1 MRLRFTVLSK
11 SAKNH
16 HKCVAGV
23 LDDGSILRIV
33 SDDEVIDG
41 AIHNWYIKNSRY
53 NIDVQI
59 LDEIE
64 VEALRRMPNKI
75 QPENWLVNE
84 DVYPRVVGKKSLQE
98 IIDNVAQDDDAYI
111 FGNSERFLN
120 SNEIMSVGYS
130 LKFVV
135 VHDMYIKQVD
145 SFGKMKAKADFI
157 YGGVKYSRISLTDQ
171 EYFEVDGQYFAKAG
185 LFMSLAHIPYTT
197 EEGEDRYYK
206 FVAKIF
212 PL

>member
-1 MRLRFTVLSK
+1 MI
-11 SAKNH
+11 
-16 HKCVAGV
+16 
-23 LDDGSILRIV
+23 SIKREL
-33 SDDEVIDG
+33 
-41 AIHNWYIKNSRY
+41 Y
-53 NIDVQI
+53 
-59 LDEIE
+59 L
-64 VEALRRMPNKI
+64 
-75 QPENWLVNE
+75 
-84 DVYPRVVGKKSLQE
+84 
-98 IIDNVAQDDDAYI
+98 
-111 FGNSERFLN
+111 
-120 SNEIMSVGYS
+120 
-130 LKFVV
+130 VV

-197 EEGEDRYYK
+197 EDGEYRYYK